1 MRTALRRDAQ
11 CGNRRR
17 GWPFTGFQWAGQGSN
32 LQHPACKAS
41 ALPLSYPP
49 VEGGARLAAEQAV
62 RIIRVAL
69 SRPEHHAKPSP
80 DESTMPSFIFIG
92 GLSAALSV
100 ALGAF
105 GAHGLKKVAS
115 AEALGWW
122 ETAARYHLAIALATV
137 LFGVVRLYRPGGP
150 VAGYALTLGT
160 VLFSGSLYAM
170 TLGAPR
176 WFGAITP
183 LGGLAMI
190 VGLVALAFAGR

>member
-1 MRTALRRDAQ
+1 
-11 CGNRRR
+11 
-17 GWPFTGFQWAGQGSN
+17 
-32 LQHPACKAS
+32 
-41 ALPLSYPP
+41 
-49 VEGGARLAAEQAV
+49 
-62 RIIRVAL
+62 
-69 SRPEHHAKPSP
+69 
-80 DESTMPSFIFIG
+80 MPNFVLIG

-137 LFGVVRLYRPGGP
+137 LFGVVRLYKPGGS
-150 VAGYALTLGT
+150 VAGYALTVGT

-190 VGLVALAFAGR
+190 AGLVALAFAAR

>member
-1 MRTALRRDAQ
+1 MKRVSLS
-11 CGNRRR
+11 
-17 GWPFTGFQWAGQGSN
+17 P
-32 LQHPACKAS
+32 S
-41 ALPLSYPP
+41 AL
-49 VEGGARLAAEQAV
+49 
-62 RIIRVAL
+62 
-69 SRPEHHAKPSP
+69 HAKPSAV
-80 DESTMPSFIFIG
+80 EVWMPNFVMLG

-105 GAHGLKKVAS
+105 GAHGLRKVAS

-190 VGLVALAFAGR
+190 AGLVALAFAGR